1 MRGVIFQV
9 MTWMQTNFVQ
19 PCDLRNCSL
28 VVRFQFR

>member
-9 MTWMQTNFVQ
+9 LTWIQKNFVQ
-19 PCDLRNCSL
+19 PCDVRNFSL